1 MKTASEKLSKLGGS
15 SRPLSGLSS
24 LVYLGS
30 DQLLES
36 IFLVRN
42 YYAWS
47 YIKPMKL
54 LILPLLLLVGCSTI
68 KPKGSPEFG
77 GVTRK
82 VDAVE
87 QAVNSGDLPTIKKEF
102 GSLKSQ
108 LSSAQAACEAQA
120 GDYERIAKEAN
131 DWKAK
136 QRKALKELWI
146 YRGALIA
153 LALWIFRGF
162 IFGGIMFVARKF
174 VGIPW

>member
-1 MKTASEKLSKLGGS
+1 MA
-15 SRPLSGLSS
+15 
-24 LVYLGS
+24 
-30 DQLLES
+30 
-36 IFLVRN
+36 RN

-47 YIKPMKL
+47 YIKPMRI
-54 LILPLLLLVGCSTI
+54 LIPLVLLLAGCSTI
-68 KPKGSPEFG
+68 KPVGSPEFG
-77 GVTRK
+77 GVTHK

-87 QAVNSGDLPTIKKEF
+87 QAVNAGDLPAIKKEF
-102 GSLKSQ
+102 SGLKSQ

-120 GDYERIAKEAN
+120 GDYERMTKEAN

-153 LALWIFRGF
+153 LGLWIFRGF

-174 VGIPW
+174 VGVPW

>member
-1 MKTASEKLSKLGGS
+1 M
-15 SRPLSGLSS
+15 R
-24 LVYLGS
+24 
-30 DQLLES
+30 
-36 IFLVRN
+36 
-42 YYAWS
+42 
-47 YIKPMKL
+47 L
-54 LILPLLLLVGCSTI
+54 LIFPLLLLTGCSTI
-68 KPKGSPEFG
+68 RPKSSPEFG
-77 GVTRK
+77 GVTHK

-87 QAVNSGDLPTIKKEF
+87 QAVNAGDLPAIKKEF
-102 GSLKSQ
+102 NGLKSQ

-120 GDYERIAKEAN
+120 SDYERIAKEAN

-153 LALWIFRGF
+153 LGLWIFRGF

>member
-1 MKTASEKLSKLGGS
+1 MA
-15 SRPLSGLSS
+15 
-24 LVYLGS
+24 YLT
-30 DQLLES
+30 
-36 IFLVRN
+36 F
-42 YYAWS
+42 YS
-47 YIKPMKL
+47 YIKPMIRL
-54 LILPLLLLVGCSTI
+54 LPLLLLVGCSTI
-68 KPKGSPEFG
+68 KPRGSPEFG

-87 QAVNSGDLPTIKKEF
+87 QAVNAGDLPAIKKEF

-153 LALWIFRGF
+153 LGLWIFRGF

>member
-1 MKTASEKLSKLGGS
+1 MVGYEKCLTC
-15 SRPLSGLSS
+15 
-24 LVYLGS
+24 
-30 DQLLES
+30 QA
-36 IFLVRN
+36 IFLAPIWLALPPN
-42 YYAWS
+42 FNIAYPTFYL
-47 YIKPMKL
+47 YIVNMKKL
-54 LILPLLLLVGCSTI
+54 LPLLFLVGCSTI
-68 KPKGSPEFG
+68 KPVGSPEFG

-87 QAVNSGDLPTIKKEF
+87 HAVNSGNLPAIKKEF

-120 GDYERIAKEAN
+120 GDYERMTKEAN

-153 LALWIFRGF
+153 LGLWIFRGF

-174 VGIPW
+174 VGVPW

>member
-1 MKTASEKLSKLGGS
+1 
-15 SRPLSGLSS
+15 
-24 LVYLGS
+24 VFLGS
-30 DQLLES
+30 DQFFGS

-42 YYAWS
+42 SYAYR
-47 YIKPMKL
+47 YIKAMRL
-54 LILPLLLLVGCSTI
+54 LLLPLLLLTSCSTI

-77 GVTRK
+77 GVTHK
-82 VDAVE
+82 VDAME
-87 QAVNSGDLPTIKKEF
+87 QAVNAGDLPTIKKEF
-102 GSLKSQ
+102 KALKSQ

-120 GDYERIAKEAN
+120 GDYERMAKEAN

-153 LALWIFRGF
+153 LGLWIFRGF